1 MRWGNNLRVAK
12 EKCADEHGA
21 EAWVVGTEQET
32 LEKSS
37 QKEILQWPVS
47 QARLDQRKRAQGRQ
61 GGLKKSEVSVV

>member
-1 MRWGNNLRVAK
+1 M
-12 EKCADEHGA
+12 
-21 EAWVVGTEQET
+21 GTEQET

>member
-1 MRWGNNLRVAK
+1 M
-12 EKCADEHGA
+12 
-21 EAWVVGTEQET
+21 GTEQET

-37 QKEILQWPVS
+37 QKEILQWTVS